1 MAKKRKLTLC
11 LLNLVPAQ
19 MYMFYIIATNIIPWD
34 LNSETPW
41 RAQNRWNGNIAGDRI
56 RHQAIK
62 SMIKPIWQYEET
74 RGNKDRQVIGRR
86 KDEIAV
92 CLKTIKRKGRIKR
105 INSWKHQA
113 IKLNIVW
120 AKLRLKKQGR
130 TKGQYVLKKIS
141 SQKRVVSEML
151 AFYKGSN
158 PIRSWWALK
167 KMSHK
172 ANASRETGQQKRS
185 ICEKVEFLRE
195 QVEVRAK
202 SQEIS
207 IQLED
212 IDEVMLKKDILTV
225 LERQFR
231 PLSA

>member
-1 MAKKRKLTLC
+1 
-11 LLNLVPAQ
+11 
-19 MYMFYIIATNIIPWD
+19 
-34 LNSETPW
+34 
-41 RAQNRWNGNIAGDRI
+41 
-56 RHQAIK
+56 
-62 SMIKPIWQYEET
+62 
-74 RGNKDRQVIGRR
+74 
-86 KDEIAV
+86 
-92 CLKTIKRKGRIKR
+92 
-105 INSWKHQA
+105 
-113 IKLNIVW
+113 
-120 AKLRLKKQGR
+120 
-130 TKGQYVLKKIS
+130 
-141 SQKRVVSEML
+141 ML
-151 AFYKGSN
+151 AFSKGSN

-172 ANASRETGQQKRS
+172 SNASRETGQQKRS
-185 ICEKVEFLRE
+185 VEFLRE